1 MSPVSPSSPSASVG
15 IADRP
20 APAVATTSTRTMWA
34 KVDTG
39 FWVAH
44 RAGEY
49 FGCVDQV
56 AGGYVARDAHGIPIG
71 RYDALE
77 TAKSSLRSTMDPLNI
92 ARRRRAER
100 VSLAA
105 ATAVGVTALGFALTA
120 GALAPFL

>member
-1 MSPVSPSSPSASVG
+1 MNPASDPSSPKSVA

-71 RYDALE
+71 RYDGLKA
-77 TAKSSLRSTMDPLNI
+77 AKSSLRSTTHPLNV
-92 ARRRRAER
+92 ARRVQAER
-100 VSLAA
+100 ARLAA

>member
-1 MSPVSPSSPSASVG
+1 MSPVTPSSPSAPVSV
-15 IADRP
+15 ADRP
-20 APAVATTSTRTMWA
+20 APAVATASVRTMWA

-105 ATAVGVTALGFALTA
+105 ATAVGVTALVFALTA

>member
-1 MSPVSPSSPSASVG
+1 MSPASPSSPSAPVS

-20 APAVATTSTRTMWA
+20 APAVATASARTMWA

-71 RYDALE
+71 RYEALE
-77 TAKSSLRSTMDPLNI
+77 TAKSSLRSTMDPLNV

>member
-1 MSPVSPSSPSASVG
+1 MTLVSHPSSIEPVTTSN
-15 IADRP
+15 RP
-20 APAVATTSTRTMWA
+20 APAAATASARTMWA

-56 AGGYVARDAHGIPIG
+56 AGGFVSRDAHGIPIG

-77 TAKSSLRSTMDPLNI
+77 AAKSSLRSTTHPLNI

>member
-1 MSPVSPSSPSASVG
+1 MSPASPSSPSAPVS

-20 APAVATTSTRTMWA
+20 APAVTTTSTRTMWA

-56 AGGYVARDAHGIPIG
+56 TGGYVARDAHGIPIG